1 MSKLKSLFIIASLL
15 FVGASISS
23 CTDKDDQAVFNEIDK
38 SQATNLNCTI
48 ESETQKV
55 QTIEDKMKEVEGVE
69 R

>member
-48 ESETQKV
+48 ESETLNFQK
-55 QTIEDKMKEVEGVE
+55 IEDKMKEVEGVE